1 MAVDHDNALR
11 QLQPIDLCEQV
22 IGSLVVEPG
31 TPCPCQ
37 FCAIRRVDA
46 GYLDGLDNSTRA
58 MLASMFSYE
67 ELTFVDRWEA
77 ILGLP
82 PDPSLDPNQQ
92 WARIRQVRT
101 TRNGLSKTDFEAL
114 ATALGYSVTIT
125 RGVYPARAGI
135 SKAGDSVK
143 RVNRLTAPIPGD
155 ENDIRNK
162 TEVVSNPLDRSAGNT
177 PITATNPYPSDFWT
191 WVVHIDSLG
200 SNANSTLLRERFEA
214 LKPHYSQII
223 WQE

>member
-1 MAVDHDNALR
+1 MVVDHDTALH

-46 GYLDGLDNSTRA
+46 GYLDGLDNSTRVI
-58 MLASMFSYE
+58 LASMFSYE
-67 ELTFVDRWEA
+67 GLTFLDRWEA

-82 PDPSLDPNQQ
+82 LDPSLDPLQQ
-92 WARIRQVRT
+92 WARIRLART
-101 TRNGLSKTDFEAL
+101 TRNGISKADFEAL
-114 ATALGYSVTIT
+114 ATLLGYSVAIT

-135 SKAGDSVK
+135 SKAGDLVK
-143 RVNRLTAPIPGD
+143 SVNRLTAPQEGD

-162 TEVVSNPLDRSAGNT
+162 SEVITNPLDRSMGYTLIT
-177 PITATNPYPSDFWT
+177 PTNPYPSDFWT
-191 WVVHIDSLG
+191 FVVQINSLG

-214 LKPHYSQII
+214 FKPHYSQII